1 MEAVQKTPERE
12 AFYKK
17 IDGEN
22 LSALWNV
29 MGDLIT
35 PEPKSACRPHLWKF
49 DAIRDYMTEA
59 GKLITAK
66 EATRRVLVLENPG
79 LRGQSKV
86 TTSLFAGVQ
95 MVVPGDVAPAHRHS
109 QSALRFVLE
118 GKGAA
123 TAVDG
128 ERSLMEPGDFVI
140 TPSMTWHD
148 HSNETS
154 EPMYW
159 LDGLDIP
166 MVQFFDA
173 SFAEDSK
180 EDQQKITRPPGDSF
194 GRYGHNLLPVDGKR
208 TSKTSPIFNYPY
220 SHTREALEQAK
231 ARNEWDACHGLKLKF
246 SNPETGDF
254 AMPTIGTFIQLL
266 PKGFKTARYRST
278 DATVFAAIEGKG
290 RTRIGDQTF
299 EWGPRDLFVVPSWQW
314 VTHEPTRIRCCSVS
328 RTGRCS
334 RSWICSGKI
343 AGMRERCRA
352 SPAGNAE
359 RSTAVRSQRSGISS
373 RFRVSM
379 LRASPRNDA
388 GQSHRQCSSRVSS
401 RLISFPTAS
410 PNSDS
415 ITTPASN

>member
-66 EATRRVLVLENPG
+66 EAERRVLVLENPG
-79 LRGQSKV
+79 LRGQSKI

-118 GKGAA
+118 GKGAY

-128 ERSLMEPGDFVI
+128 ERTAMEPGDFVI

-148 HSNETS
+148 HSNETN
-154 EPMYW
+154 EPMFW

-173 SFAEDSK
+173 SFAEGSN
-180 EDQQKITRPPGDSF
+180 EDQQKITRPAGDSF
-194 GRYGHNLLPVDGKR
+194 ARYGHNLLPVDEKR

-220 SHTREALEQAK
+220 QLYARGAGAGQGAQRVGRLPRAEAEILQ
-231 ARNEWDACHGLKLKF
+231 
-246 SNPETGDF
+246 S
-254 AMPTIGTFIQLL
+254 
-266 PKGFKTARYRST
+266 
-278 DATVFAAIEGKG
+278 
-290 RTRIGDQTF
+290 
-299 EWGPRDLFVVPSWQW
+299 RD
-314 VTHEPTRIRCCSVS
+314 R
-328 RTGRCS
+328 
-334 RSWICSGKI
+334 
-343 AGMRERCRA
+343 
-352 SPAGNAE
+352 
-359 RSTAVRSQRSGISS
+359 
-373 RFRVSM
+373 RFRDADHRHLHPVAAEGIQD
-379 LRASPRNDA
+379 RALSLDRRHRVRRDR
-388 GQSHRQCSSRVSS
+388 GQGPHADRRPD
-401 RLISFPTAS
+401 L
-410 PNSDS
+410 
-415 ITTPASN
+415 